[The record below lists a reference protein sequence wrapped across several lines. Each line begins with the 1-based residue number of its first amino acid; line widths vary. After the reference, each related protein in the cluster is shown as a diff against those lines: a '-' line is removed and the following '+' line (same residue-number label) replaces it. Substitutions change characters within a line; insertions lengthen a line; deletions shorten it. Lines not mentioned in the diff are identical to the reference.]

1 MGPVNIVAQMPPAM
15 PPTTPQPVIPSSRRR
30 VNVLLYVTERIGPEV
45 LPYLLQNPDLNLRV
59 ISETS
64 KEVYQQCMSP
74 AISLDEIQWY
84 QNSPQDPYRNQVKM
98 LGHRL
103 ARWADLLCIVM
114 DAGMVSLMLSGFT
127 TDVVLHVLRCWDV
140 SKRITMLPELSVDQ
154 WNHPTWKKQLSKI
167 HRKWDWVHV
176 LTPAIWDYT
185 EKDPDWDRPAYASMD
200 IRNFVDLDEI
210 EWRWDGPEEILEA
223 IHSEAQTVLRS
234 DRVKNAYSDLPNIS
248 AHSPESTKP
257 RLPVEVWTIILDH
270 LGDWELATALGIFT
284 HLPTPH
290 EWLPLVPKTGS
301 SRRSLEYTIL
311 TQSLSPIK
319 SYFTNNTS
327 SHPPTTL
334 SQTATKLIFRFSL
347 TDLLTYL
354 ALHQKDIFW
363 TSFGLALLPH
373 KASLIYNSPTIL
385 QWWRDCPAVI
395 KKEYGPEAM
404 DGASRAG
411 FVEVLDWWLN
421 SGLKLTYTEKA
432 LESASAKGH
441 VEVLEWWRVNSL
453 KVSGVAG
460 HELPLK
466 VGKSILLAAQS
477 GRTNSIEWWENSG
490 IPYSHEDGVARLAS
504 QHGHVPVLELWHSFK
519 GSKMIFDNQVL
530 VGATK
535 NGHAGV
541 LQWWK
546 EASRKS
552 GLRVEYKTCDIEEA
566 MEDAVGGGGE
576 GEVREWWGRNGLNL
590 GVGTGEWM
598 RVKTL

>member
-1 MGPVNIVAQMPPAM
+1 
-15 PPTTPQPVIPSSRRR
+15 
-30 VNVLLYVTERIGPEV
+30 
-45 LPYLLQNPDLNLRV
+45 
-59 ISETS
+59 
-64 KEVYQQCMSP
+64 
-74 AISLDEIQWY
+74 
-84 QNSPQDPYRNQVKM
+84 
-98 LGHRL
+98 
-103 ARWADLLCIVM
+103 
-114 DAGMVSLMLSGFT
+114 
-127 TDVVLHVLRCWDV
+127 
-140 SKRITMLPELSVDQ
+140 
-154 WNHPTWKKQLSKI
+154 
-167 HRKWDWVHV
+167 
-176 LTPAIWDYT
+176 
-185 EKDPDWDRPAYASMD
+185 
-200 IRNFVDLDEI
+200 
-210 EWRWDGPEEILEA
+210 
-223 IHSEAQTVLRS
+223 
-234 DRVKNAYSDLPNIS
+234 
-248 AHSPESTKP
+248 
-257 RLPVEVWTIILDH
+257 
-270 LGDWELATALGIFT
+270 
-284 HLPTPH
+284 
-290 EWLPLVPKTGS
+290 
-301 SRRSLEYTIL
+301 
-311 TQSLSPIK
+311 
-319 SYFTNNTS
+319 
-327 SHPPTTL
+327 
-334 SQTATKLIFRFSL
+334 LIFRFSM
-347 TDLLTYL
+347 TELLTYL

-441 VEVLEWWRVNSL
+441 VEVLEWWRVNSDKL
-453 KVSGVAG
+453 AAAAATNADVPAS
-460 HELPLK
+460 EREMPLK

-477 GRTNSIEWWENSG
+477 GRTNSIEWWETSG
-490 IPYSHEDGVARLAS
+490 IPYPHEDGVARLAS
-504 QHGHVPVLELWHSFK
+504 QHGHVGVLEMWYGFK

-546 EASRKS
+546 EMSRRS

>member
-1 MGPVNIVAQMPPAM
+1 MATQAVSRHHGN
-15 PPTTPQPVIPSSRRR
+15 RRR
-30 VNVLLYVTERIGPEV
+30 VNVLLYITEKIGPEI
-45 LPYLLQNPDLNLRV
+45 LPFLLQNPDLNLRV
-59 ISETS
+59 ISEYS
-64 KEVYQQCMSP
+64 KEEYYQQMDP
-74 AISLDEIQWY
+74 AISLDNVQWY
-84 QNSPQDPYRNQVKM
+84 QNSPQDPYRNQYKM

-114 DAGMVSLMLSGFT
+114 DVGMVPLMLSGFT
-127 TDVVLHVLRCWDV
+127 TDVILHVLRCWDV
-140 SKRITMLPELSVDQ
+140 SKRITMLPEMSVDE
-154 WNHPTWKKQLSKI
+154 WNHPTWKRQLSKI

-176 LTPAIWDYT
+176 LTPAIWDLAEEPT
-185 EKDPDWDRPAYASMD
+185 NLTQPGP
-200 IRNFVDLDEI
+200 NPQGTNVLPEI
-210 EWRWDGPEEILEA
+210 DWRWEGPEEILEA
-223 IHSEAQTVLRS
+223 IHSEAQTILRS
-234 DRVKNAYSDLPNIS
+234 NRLKTS
-248 AHSPESTKP
+248 HSLIPHLSTSNTDEEADKP
-257 RLPVEVWTIILDH
+257 SLPVEVWTIILDH
-270 LGDWELATALGIFT
+270 LGDWELATALGIYT

-290 EWLPLVPKTGS
+290 EWASLVPKSGS
-301 SRRSLEYTIL
+301 SRRTLEYTIL
-311 TQSLSPIK
+311 TQSISQVK
-319 SYFTNNTS
+319 AYFQNNTNS
-327 SHPPTTL
+327 QPPTTL

-453 KVSGVAG
+453 KFAG
-460 HELPLK
+460 AIGRELPLK

-490 IPYSHEDGVARLAS
+490 IPYAHEDGVSRLAS

-546 EASRKS
+546 DISRKS

>member
-1 MGPVNIVAQMPPAM
+1 MSSD
-15 PPTTPQPVIPSSRRR
+15 TTMSLTFNPRPGRRR
-30 VNVLLYVTERIGPEV
+30 VNVLLYLTDKIGPEV
-45 LPYLLQNPDLNLRV
+45 LPYLIQNPDVNLRV
-59 ISETS
+59 VSESS
-64 KEVYQQCMSP
+64 KLDFQRHVSP
-74 AISLDEIQWY
+74 LVNLDDVQWY
-84 QNSPQDPYRNQVKM
+84 ENTPQDPYRNQAKM

-103 ARWADLLCIVM
+103 ARWADLLCAVM
-114 DAGMVSLMLSGFT
+114 DAGMISLMLAGFT
-127 TDVVLHVLRCWDV
+127 SDVILHVLRCWDV
-140 SKRITMLPELSVDQ
+140 SKRVTLLPELSVDQ
-154 WNHPTWKKQLSKI
+154 WNHPMWKKQLSKI
-167 HRKWDWVHV
+167 HRRWDWVHV
-176 LTPAIWDYT
+176 VTPALWTYAD
-185 EKDPDWDRPAYASMD
+185 DPYNHSQPGPNPLGPEA
-200 IRNFVDLDEI
+200 DLEI
-210 EWRWDGPEEILEA
+210 QWQWDGPEEILES
-223 IHSEAQTVLRS
+223 IQTEAQTVLRS
-234 DRVKNAYSDLPNIS
+234 SRPKPFSSIP
-248 AHSPESTKP
+248 HMSPVNSESSKP
-257 RLPVEVWTIILDH
+257 RLPIEIWTMILDH

-284 HLPTPH
+284 HIPVPH
-290 EWLPLVPKTGS
+290 DWRPLIPS
-301 SRRSLEYTIL
+301 SLSTRRSLEYTIL
-311 TQSLSPIK
+311 TQPISQFK
-319 SYFTNNTS
+319 NWFTTNTTTQ
-327 SHPPTTL
+327 PPTTL
-334 SQTATKLIFRFSL
+334 SQTATRLIFRFSM
-347 TDLLTYL
+347 TEFLTYL
-354 ALHQKDIFW
+354 AMHQKDIFW
-363 TSFGLALLPH
+363 TSFGVALLPH

-395 KKEYGPEAM
+395 KKEYGHEAM

-441 VEVLEWWRVNSL
+441 VQVLEWWRVNSL
-453 KVSGVAG
+453 KLAG
-460 HELPLK
+460 TPSEMPLK

-490 IPYSHEDGVARLAS
+490 IPYAHEDGVARLAS

-535 NGHAGV
+535 NGHADV

-546 EASRKS
+546 EVSRRS

-576 GEVREWWGRNGLNL
+576 CEVREWWGRNGLNL

>member
-1 MGPVNIVAQMPPAM
+1 MATPCILKPPAA
-15 PPTTPQPVIPSSRRR
+15 RRR
-30 VNVLLYVTERIGPEV
+30 VNVLLYVTDKIGPEI

-59 ISETS
+59 VSES
-64 KEVYQQCMSP
+64 SREEYQQHMDP
-74 AISLDEIQWY
+74 PISLDGIQWY
-84 QNSPQDPYRNQVKM
+84 ENSPQDPYRNQVKM

-127 TDVVLHVLRCWDV
+127 VDVILHVLRCWDV
-140 SKRITMLPELSVDQ
+140 SKRITMLPELSIDQ
-154 WNHPTWKKQLSKI
+154 WNHPIWKRQLSKI
-167 HRKWDWVHV
+167 HRKWDWIHV
-176 LTPAIWDYT
+176 LTPAIWDFA
-185 EKDPDWDRPAYASMD
+185 EDPSNLTQPGANPQGIAA
-200 IRNFVDLDEI
+200 LPEI
-210 EWRWDGPEEILEA
+210 DWRWEGPEEILEA
-223 IHSEAQTVLRS
+223 IHSEAQTILRS
-234 DRVKNAYSDLPNIS
+234 NRPKTPYNPMPHLSPSTSDELS
-248 AHSPESTKP
+248 KP
-257 RLPVEVWTIILDH
+257 SLPVEVWTIILDH
-270 LGDWELATALGIFT
+270 LGDWELATALGIYT

-290 EWLPLVPKTGS
+290 EWTSLIPKSGS

-311 TQSLSPIK
+311 TQSTSQVK
-319 SYFTNNTS
+319 AYFTNNTT

-453 KVSGVAG
+453 KLAG
-460 HELPLK
+460 AVGRELPLK

-490 IPYSHEDGVARLAS
+490 IPYAHEDGVSRLAS

-546 EASRKS
+546 DVSRKS

-576 GEVREWWGRNGLNL
+576 SEVREWWSRNGLNL

>member
-1 MGPVNIVAQMPPAM
+1 MERPV
-15 PPTTPQPVIPSSRRR
+15 QPRPIRRR
-30 VNVLLYVTERIGPEV
+30 VNALLYVSQRIGPEL
-45 LPYLLQNPDLNLRV
+45 LPYLLHNPNLNLRV
-59 ISETS
+59 ISELS
-64 KEVYQQCMSP
+64 KSEFQQHMAP
-74 AISLDEIQWY
+74 GVSLDNVQWIE
-84 QNSPQDPYRNQVKM
+84 NKAQDPYRNQVMM

-103 ARWADLLCIVM
+103 AKWADFMFLAM
-114 DAGMVSLMLSGFT
+114 DAGMITLMLSGFT
-127 TDVVLHVLRCWDV
+127 TDVLLHCLRCWDV
-140 SKRITMLPELSVDQ
+140 SKRIDLLPELSRDQ
-154 WNHPTWKKQLSKI
+154 YRHPIWNRQLSEFR
-167 HRKWDWVHV
+167 RKWDWVRV
-176 LTPAIWDYT
+176 LSPAIF
-185 EKDPDWDRPAYASMD
+185 ECSASGTSLAELGAD
-200 IRNFVDLDEI
+200 DLDEDITPEFRWQWAGPSEMIDAI
-210 EWRWDGPEEILEA
+210 E
-223 IHSEAQTVLRS
+223 SEAQSVLRATS
-234 DRVKNAYSDLPNIS
+234 LKTNSAMLDFPTSKNASSKPQLPSEI
-248 AHSPESTKP
+248 
-257 RLPVEVWTIILDH
+257 WTMILDH

-284 HLPTPH
+284 HLPVPH
-290 EWLPLVPKTGS
+290 EWEPLIPQPGS
-301 SRRSLEYTIL
+301 SKSPSLEYTIL
-311 TQSLSPIK
+311 TRPVAQVQK
-319 SYFTNNTS
+319 YFTTNASNN
-327 SHPPTTL
+327 PPTTL
-334 SQTATKLIFRFSL
+334 SPIATRLIFRFSM

-354 ALHQKDIFW
+354 ALQQKDIFW

-385 QWWRDCPAVI
+385 QWWKDCPAVI
-395 KKEYGPEAM
+395 KKEYGPEAL

-441 VEVLEWWRVNSL
+441 VEVLEWWKENSQKL
-453 KVSGVAG
+453 AG
-460 HELPLK
+460 TDREMPLK

-477 GRTNSIEWWENSG
+477 GRTNSIEWWETSG
-490 IPYSHEDGVARLAS
+490 IPYAHEDGVARLAS
-504 QHGHVPVLELWHSFK
+504 QHGHVPVLELWHRFK

-546 EASRKS
+546 DVSRKT

-576 GEVREWWGRNGLNL
+576 GEVREWWARNGLNL

>member
-1 MGPVNIVAQMPPAM
+1 MATPGSLKPPA
-15 PPTTPQPVIPSSRRR
+15 TRRR
-30 VNVLLYVTERIGPEV
+30 VNVLLYVTEKIGPEI

-59 ISETS
+59 VSES
-64 KEVYQQCMSP
+64 SREEYQQHMDP
-74 AISLDEIQWY
+74 PISLDGVQWY
-84 QNSPQDPYRNQVKM
+84 ENRPQDPYRNQVKM

-114 DAGMVSLMLSGFT
+114 DAGMVSLMLYGFT
-127 TDVVLHVLRCWDV
+127 VDVILHVLRCWDV

-154 WNHPTWKKQLSKI
+154 WSHPTWKRQLSKI
-167 HRKWDWVHV
+167 HRKWDWIHV
-176 LTPAIWDYT
+176 LTPAIWDLA
-185 EKDPDWDRPAYASMD
+185 EDPC
-200 IRNFVDLDEI
+200 DLTQPGPNPQGIAALPEI
-210 EWRWDGPEEILEA
+210 DWRWEGPEEILEA
-223 IHSEAQTVLRS
+223 IHSEAQTILRS
-234 DRVKNAYSDLPNIS
+234 NRPKTPYNPIPYLSPSTSDEFS
-248 AHSPESTKP
+248 KP
-257 RLPVEVWTIILDH
+257 SLPVEVWTIILDH
-270 LGDWELATALGIFT
+270 LGDWELATALGIYT

-290 EWLPLVPKTGS
+290 EWTSLVPKSGS

-311 TQSLSPIK
+311 TQSTSQVK
-319 SYFTNNTS
+319 AYFTNNPTS
-327 SHPPTTL
+327 QPPTTL

-453 KVSGVAG
+453 KLAG
-460 HELPLK
+460 IVGRELPLK

-490 IPYSHEDGVARLAS
+490 IPYAHEDGVSRLAS

-546 EASRKS
+546 DVSRKS

-576 GEVREWWGRNGLNL
+576 GEVREWWSRNGLNL

>member
-1 MGPVNIVAQMPPAM
+1 MGV
-15 PPTTPQPVIPSSRRR
+15 PTKPRLNRRR
-30 VNVLLYVTERIGPEV
+30 VNALLFVTEKIGPEV

-59 ISETS
+59 ISES
-64 KEVYQQCMSP
+64 PKSEFQQYMDP
-74 AISLDEIQWY
+74 EINVDDVQWFE
-84 QNSPQDPYRNQVKM
+84 NSPQDPYRNQAM
-98 LGHRL
+98 MQGHRL
-103 ARWADLLCIVM
+103 ARWADLMFIVM
-114 DAGMVSLMLSGFT
+114 DAGMISLMLSGFT
-127 TDVVLHVLRCWDV
+127 TDVILHVLRCWDV
-140 SKRITMLPELSVDQ
+140 SKRIALLPELSVDQ
-154 WNHPTWKKQLSKI
+154 WKHPTWKKQLSKLQ
-167 HRKWDWVHV
+167 RKWDWVHV
-176 LTPAIWDYT
+176 LSPALWDYAR
-185 EKDPDWDRPAYASMD
+185 DPHSHIRPGPTPPSGEDA
-200 IRNFVDLDEI
+200 DLDI
-210 EWRWDGPEEILEA
+210 EWQWDGPNEIFEA
-223 IHSEAQTVLRS
+223 IESEAQTILRS
-234 DRVKNAYSDLPNIS
+234 AHPKLHSSIPHLSPVCSASSKPCLP
-248 AHSPESTKP
+248 P
-257 RLPVEVWTIILDH
+257 EVWTIILDH
-270 LGDWELATALGIFT
+270 LGDWELATALGIYT
-284 HLPTPH
+284 HIPTPH
-290 EWLPLVPKTGS
+290 EWEPLVPKPGS
-301 SRRSLEYTIL
+301 NKVRSLEYTIL
-311 TQSLSPIK
+311 TQPLSQIRT
-319 SYFTNNTS
+319 YFTNNTS
-327 SHPPTTL
+327 SKPPTTL
-334 SQTATKLIFRFSL
+334 SPIATRLIFRFSM

-354 ALHQKDIFW
+354 ALQQKDIFW

-373 KASLIYNSPTIL
+373 KASLIYNSPAIL

-441 VEVLEWWRVNSL
+441 VEVLEWWRVNSQKL
-453 KVSGVAG
+453 AG
-460 HELPLK
+460 TSREMPLK

-477 GRTNSIEWWENSG
+477 GRTNSIEWWETSG
-490 IPYSHEDGVARLAS
+490 IPYAHEDGVARLAS
-504 QHGHVPVLELWHSFK
+504 QHGHVPVLEMWHSFK

-546 EASRKS
+546 DVSRKS